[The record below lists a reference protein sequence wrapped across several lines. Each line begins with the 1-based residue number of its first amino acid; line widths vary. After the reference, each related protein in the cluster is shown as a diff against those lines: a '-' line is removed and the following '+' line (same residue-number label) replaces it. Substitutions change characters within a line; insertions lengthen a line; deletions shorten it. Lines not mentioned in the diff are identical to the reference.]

1 MKRLTPKPHPFLDG
15 YKHLD
20 AHAVDIARLVAA
32 AAKFG
37 YQLSWYDAGEL
48 WRRYS
53 DDLCASWMVIEVES
67 DDQTLVTD
75 LLKHAVVTVSD
86 DGPPPPKGFSSWLD
100 YAVATMDTR
109 TEEQARMLDDD
120 DASDHLSR
128 DAMRDAARAELDQLR
143 WKAGN
148 QDN

>member
-1 MKRLTPKPHPFLDG
+1 MKHLTPKPYPFLDD

-20 AHAVDIARLVAA
+20 AHAEDIARLVAA
-32 AAKFG
+32 AAKLG
-37 YQLSWYDAGEL
+37 YQLNWHDAGEL

-53 DDLCASWMVIEVES
+53 DDLCASWMAIDVES

-75 LLKHAVVTVSD
+75 LLKHAIVTTSD

-109 TEEQARMLDDD
+109 TED
-120 DASDHLSR
+120 
-128 DAMRDAARAELDQLR
+128 
-143 WKAGN
+143 
-148 QDN
+148 